1 MKTKVVIVIDSLG
14 PGGAQRQVAEYLKFA
29 DRGRFDIKVVNLD
42 KHYDTLAGEIKS
54 RGYEVIGIEHRG
66 FLNLWTILRL
76 VRLFKT
82 EKPDIVYTYLF
93 TADCYGRLAAK
104 LAGVPVIISAVRN
117 IDAWKGFRHI
127 LVDKVLGS
135 WTDRVTVNAQGIKPF
150 LRKSIPLEK
159 IVTIYN
165 GVDLDRLCILRNPP
179 EVRKELG
186 IPDGAFVV
194 GMVARFSEQK
204 DYRTFFQAAKLV
216 IQEIPNAYFLA
227 VGEGVLKYRAV
238 EIVQELGICSNVIFT
253 GLRKDVP
260 DVVNSF
266 DVGVLASH
274 YEGCSNAI
282 MEYMACAKA
291 VAASNVGGNAELV
304 REGVTGYIVEPK
316 NAQALAEKI
325 IALLKDKT
333 LREKMGQAGRTRI
346 EREFT
351 VQKMAKNTEEM
362 FEQLARGKAI
372 KKDPVI
378 VYLLS
383 QFPETH
389 ETFILREIK
398 ALKEQGVC
406 LKILSLKPCRDTVIH
421 PDAERMIAET
431 VYGRV
436 DFFCSVSC
444 VLRHPLK
451 VLSAFGYIL
460 KAYWENPREF
470 IKGLYVLA
478 ECLYF
483 VQALKKDKL
492 RHIHSHWAT
501 MPTTAAVILS
511 RLTGVAFSFTA
522 HAWDIFVNSN
532 GLTEKIKRAKF
543 AVTCTDYNRKYLSGL
558 NGKSSKIY
566 LNYHGLDLNEFGF
579 SRTDIPQVKILSIGR
594 LVETKG
600 FSYLIKACEML
611 RKKGIEFSCDIV
623 GQGPRKD
630 FLQLQVACYNLENRV
645 RLLGIKSQEEIKR
658 LYVQAS
664 LFVLPCVVA
673 EDGDRDGIPNVFL
686 EAMAMGLPVIATD
699 VSGIPE
705 AVQDRET
712 GLLVPPKDSFALTD
726 AIIELYSNEDLKT
739 KITANARELVER
751 QFDVR
756 KNIRAL
762 MGIYRDNGVLD
773 KKEEMGKID

>member
-1 MKTKVVIVIDSLG
+1 
-14 PGGAQRQVAEYLKFA
+14 
-29 DRGRFDIKVVNLD
+29 
-42 KHYDTLAGEIKS
+42 
-54 RGYEVIGIEHRG
+54 
-66 FLNLWTILRL
+66 
-76 VRLFKT
+76 
-82 EKPDIVYTYLF
+82 
-93 TADCYGRLAAK
+93 
-104 LAGVPVIISAVRN
+104 
-117 IDAWKGFRHI
+117 
-127 LVDKVLGS
+127 
-135 WTDRVTVNAQGIKPF
+135 
-150 LRKSIPLEK
+150 
-159 IVTIYN
+159 
-165 GVDLDRLCILRNPP
+165 
-179 EVRKELG
+179 
-186 IPDGAFVV
+186 
-194 GMVARFSEQK
+194 
-204 DYRTFFQAAKLV
+204 
-216 IQEIPNAYFLA
+216 
-227 VGEGVLKYRAV
+227 GEGVLKYRAV

-291 VAASNVGGNAELV
+291 VAATNTGGNAELV
-304 REGVTGYIVEPK
+304 RNGVTGYIVEPK

-325 IALLKDKT
+325 VVLLRDKT

-346 EREFT
+346 EQEFT

-362 FEQLARGKAI
+362 FEQLARGKDI

-421 PDAERMIAET
+421 PDAEKLMAET

-436 DFFCSVSC
+436 GFFCSVSYI
-444 VLRHPLK
+444 LRHPLK
-451 VLSAFGYIL
+451 ALSAFGYLL

-492 RHIHSHWAT
+492 KHIHSHWAT

-511 RLTGVAFSFTA
+511 RSTGVAFSFTA
-522 HAWDIFVNSN
+522 HAWDIFVNNN
-532 GLTEKIKRAKF
+532 GLAEKIKRAKF
-543 AVTCTDYNRKYLSGL
+543 AVTCTDYNRKYLAGLSGN
-558 NGKSSKIY
+558 NGFARKLY

-579 SRTDIPQVKILSIGR
+579 SRTDSPQVKILSIGR

-600 FSYLIKACEML
+600 FSYLIKACDML
-611 RKKGIEFSCDIV
+611 RKKGIAFSCDIV

-630 FLQLQVACYNLENRV
+630 FLQTQTACYGLEDRV
-645 RLLGIKSQEEIKR
+645 RFLGIRSQEEIKR
-658 LYVQAS
+658 LYAQAS

-673 EDGDRDGIPNVFL
+673 ENGDRDGIPNVLL

-705 AVQDRET
+705 AVKDRET

-726 AIIELYSNEDLKT
+726 AIIELDSNEDLKMR
-739 KITANARELVER
+739 ITENARGLVEK
-751 QFDVR
+751 QFDVQ
-756 KNIRAL
+756 KNIREL
-762 MGIYRDNGVLD
+762 MGIYMDNGVLD
-773 KKEEMGKID
+773 QKEEIGEID